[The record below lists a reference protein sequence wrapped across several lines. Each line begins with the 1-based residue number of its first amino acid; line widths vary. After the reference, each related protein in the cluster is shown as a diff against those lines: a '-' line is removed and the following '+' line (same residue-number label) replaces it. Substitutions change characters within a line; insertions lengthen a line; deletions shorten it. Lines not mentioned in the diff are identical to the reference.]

1 MLVVDVV
8 SGVDIGHMNEAV
20 SEFADVARSLNGNR
34 WNDSRV
40 WALWLGLA
48 DAAFVLAAVLTAAAT
63 FAFAWLATTFIFAV
77 GHWSTAF
84 SALGIRIFF
93 VHTLIITIGA

>member
-8 SGVDIGHMNEAV
+8 SGVDISHMDKAV
-20 SEFADVARSLNGNR
+20 SELTDVARVLNGNR
-34 WNDSRV
+34 WDDSRV

-48 DAAFVLAAVLTAAAT
+48 DAAFVLAAVLTAAAA

-77 GHWSTAF
+77 GHRPAAF